1 VFRIHE
7 GGGRQVKHN
16 ERPTWE
22 AVNAAEPG
30 FVNFLGAQSPAYVHV
45 YKATQAGGIDSLES
59 IPGLL

>member
-1 VFRIHE
+1 MFRIHE
-7 GGGRQVKHN
+7 GGGRQVKHS

-30 FVNFLGAQSPAYVHV
+30 FVNFLGAQSPAYV
-45 YKATQAGGIDSLES
+45 YKATQDGGIDSLES